1 MGNPNQAPDT
11 VIYFADGY
19 EAEGAQ
25 TIASAAGLYH
35 YYLAPGTS
43 IRLTTDRHLDPSS
56 SLTAIFIPTQP
67 PQ

>member
-19 EAEGAQ
+19 EAEAAR
-25 TIASAAGLYH
+25 TIASAAGLYNC
-35 YYLAPGTS
+35 YLAPGTS
-43 IRLTTDRHLDPSS
+43 VRLATDCHLDPSS
-56 SLTAIFIPTQP
+56 SLAAIFIPTQP